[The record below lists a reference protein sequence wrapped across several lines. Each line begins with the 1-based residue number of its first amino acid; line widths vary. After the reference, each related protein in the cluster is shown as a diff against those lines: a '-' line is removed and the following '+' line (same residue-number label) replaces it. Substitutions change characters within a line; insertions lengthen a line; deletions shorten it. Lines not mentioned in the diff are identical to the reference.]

1 MTSVAPIDCLYC
13 TLNPFA
19 FSAWLYSSPRMYSSV
34 KFFDPTMTAA
44 PAFGAAGALAADI
57 SAAVSAARSPTIITE
72 RHFFLLIEPFLPVVY
87 RSRYRRPNGGQRFF
101 LRQLGG
107 RSMAQATR

>member
-34 KFFDPTMTAA
+34 KFFDPTMTVA

-57 SAAVSAARSPTIITE
+57 SAAVSAASSPTIITE
-72 RHFFLLIEPFLPVVY
+72 RHFFLLIEPFLPVVLPDHAVAA
-87 RSRYRRPNGGQRFF
+87 SITDGGSCS
-101 LRQLGG
+101 GCC
-107 RSMAQATR
+107 AV